1 MQALIQ
7 DFITGLPW
15 YADQAR
21 QTPEFAA
28 QFAQSY
34 WLSWEGVRAALGIP
48 TPSNVSI
55 NVGSVVLS
63 TLMNWLAYGTLAH
76 WMARWL
82 GGTGTWKQT
91 LGVVALSYAPLLLLV
106 VEAIPGAAVP
116 LSLLFLAMLVS
127 KYLALKSAHH
137 LTPGYTLASVLLP
150 YVIAVVLVLALAL
163 FGAAFGLEQVPFINQ
178 GMQIF
183 QVFSGSTR

>member
-1 MQALIQ
+1 V
-7 DFITGLPW
+7 
-15 YADQAR
+15 R

-28 QFAQSY
+28 QFAQNY
-34 WLSWEGVRAALGIP
+34 GLSWEGVRAALGIP
-48 TPSNVSI
+48 TPANVSV

-63 TLMNWLAYGTLAH
+63 TLLNWLAYGTLAH
-76 WMARWL
+76 WVARWF

-91 LGVVALSYAPLLLLV
+91 LGVMALSYAPLLLLV
-106 VEAIPGAAVP
+106 MEAIPGAAVP

-150 YVIAVVLVLALAL
+150 YGIVLVLLLALTL
-163 FGAAFGLEQVPFINQ
+163 FGAAFGLEQVPFMSQ
-178 GMQIF
+178 GLQIF
-183 QVFSGSTR
+183 QVFSGFGR